1 MPCPKASCM
10 PSAVVGAQIVG
21 HLRPEIARELGLTGD
36 VAVAPGSGDNQMS
49 ALGAGAVKEGTWVVS
64 LGDFQVTCTAP
75 AYIGNPPSQWRT
87 WVVSLGTS
95 GTAQR
100 CWPPLQCPLPTAH
113 CVHSGND

>member
-64 LGDFQVTCTAP
+64 LG
-75 AYIGNPPSQWRT
+75 
-87 WVVSLGTS
+87 TS
-95 GTAQR
+95 GDMHSSCLYWQ
-100 CWPPLQCPLPTAH
+100 PSLPMAH
-113 CVHSGND
+113 LGGVPWNFR